1 MQPRCAGVRR
11 QGLAMRH
18 LGKWV
23 LLGLVLAS
31 AGGQA
36 GAQQL
41 NCPYAWAGGANCAAA
56 VKGAT
61 PASAAAS
68 ASSTA
73 LPLGENW
80 SLSASG
86 GSGRAPAGSMG
97 YLPYGREGLERSYTG
112 AYLNNSYWFGRSQF
126 STRLSLLQGEDK
138 LGSFGLGAGYLPGYR
153 SSWSQAAAT
162 ARYGYNFEYFV
173 PYASLTFASDLNRSG
188 MLPGSGRQAWI
199 PRVGVDFFAAR
210 GLSAG
215 VAYSAE
221 QGSAVKNEVWSANL
235 NYRF

>member
-1 MQPRCAGVRR
+1 
-11 QGLAMRH
+11 MRH
-18 LGKWV
+18 SGPLL
-23 LLGLVLAS
+23 LLGMVLAS
-31 AGGQA
+31 AGSQA
-36 GAQQL
+36 FAQQQP
-41 NCPYAWAGGANCAAA
+41 NCPYAWAGAANCAAA
-56 VKGAT
+56 PKAVAPIT
-61 PASAAAS
+61 PPAAS
-68 ASSTA
+68 SAA

-97 YLPYGREGLERSYTG
+97 YLPAGREGLERSYSG

-138 LGSFGLGAGYLPGYR
+138 LGGFGLGAGYLPDYR
-153 SSWSQAAAT
+153 STWSQAAAT
-162 ARYGYNFEYFV
+162 ARYGYNFDYFV

-188 MLPGSGRQAWI
+188 MLLPGMGRQAWI
-199 PRVGVDFFAAR
+199 PRVGVDFFATR